1 MKLLDQ
7 ISGNEKILWHGQKE
21 KAVSV
26 LESIFNPLMPFA
38 LVWALIDGGF
48 IFGAGRAAAETGFG
62 GIGIGMAAFFLIHLM
77 PVWLYLIGILTSG
90 MHAKNTEYAVTDRG
104 VYIKTGV
111 FSSNVVM
118 KPFAELSSVSV
129 RQGMFDKMF
138 GTGDVTMN
146 SAASNIQYGNRRR
159 ANIFSISNIKEYE
172 SVFQLVKQ
180 YQEAVYT
187 DTMFPNQMRPAENPG
202 YRTQFTGSIAHSNA
216 SMQAQQGYAPQGYGQ
231 PAFGGQI
238 NQQPVFSD
246 PQRGFDAVRGSYAA
260 GGVQAQPQTFGNPQI
275 ASAQQ
280 QTFGNP
286 QIAPAQPHTFGMPQN
301 ASAQPQTFG
310 MPQSAPAQPQT
321 FGMPQSAPAQPQT
334 FGMPQSASAQPQT
347 FGMPQSAPVQPPGF
361 EMPELPEVPQPADRF
376 LDPTLPQAQAF
387 RDPTQEYFD
396 RAHQND
402 SF

>member
-7 ISGNEKILWHGQKE
+7 ISGNEKILWHGRKE
-21 KAVSV
+21 KGVSV

-38 LVWALIDGGF
+38 LVWALFDGAFIFGFGKAASAADGGF
-48 IFGAGRAAAETGFG
+48 GGM
-62 GIGIGMAAFFLIHLM
+62 GIGIAAFFLIHLM
-77 PVWLYLIGILTSG
+77 PVWLYLFGILTSG
-90 MHAKNTEYAVTDRG
+90 LQAKNTEYAVTDRG
-104 VYIKTGV
+104 VYIKTGI

-129 RQGMFDKMF
+129 RQGMFDKMC

-146 SAASNIQYGNRRR
+146 SAGTDMRYGNRSRS
-159 ANIFSISNIKEYE
+159 NIFSISNVKEYE

-260 GGVQAQPQTFGNPQI
+260 GGAQAPQQTFGIPQNASAQPQAFGNPQI
-275 ASAQQ
+275 TPAQQ
-280 QTFGNP
+280 Q
-286 QIAPAQPHTFGMPQN
+286 TFGMPQN
-301 ASAQPQTFG
+301 ASAQPQAFG
-310 MPQSAPAQPQT
+310 N
-321 FGMPQSAPAQPQT
+321 
-334 FGMPQSASAQPQT
+334 
-347 FGMPQSAPVQPPGF
+347 PQSAPVQPQTFGIPQITPAQQQAFGMPQNTPAQISGF
-361 EMPELPEVPQPADRF
+361 DMPELPDIPDIPQPADRF
-376 LDPTLPQAQAF
+376 LDPTLPQAQTF

-396 RAHQND
+396 RNHQNG